1 MKSHYADLL
10 GGRIHYGSYGSE
22 RESARET
29 YVFLHGNSSSARAF
43 ESVAHGFAPDTRIIG
58 VDLPGHGLSDGHA
71 HFKKYYSFQG
81 LREVLL
87 RLFETIG
94 LEPTG
99 LIGHS
104 MGGHIATQAARDIPS
119 LSRLVL
125 ISSPPIAGRDA
136 LAGFFRP
143 DAPTNS
149 IFAEKLSASETR
161 ELARAFTSP
170 NAPIR
175 ALEEIETD
183 IGQTDG
189 VFRSEL
195 GVSLGGA
202 DVIDELAITKALRG
216 IDVLLIGGE
225 ADRFI
230 DPAYY
235 SRVIAEIGL
244 SGEQSRILPGVGHY
258 PHLEAPDLTLQIVA
272 AWLERTLVA

>member
-1 MKSHYADLL
+1 MNSHYADVL
-10 GGRIHYGSYGSE
+10 GGRIHYVSYVPE
-22 RESARET
+22 RESAHET
-29 YVFLHGNSSSARAF
+29 HVFLHGNSSSAGAF
-43 ESVAHGFAPDTRIIG
+43 ERVAQGFSRDARIIG

-87 RLFETIG
+87 RLLETIG

-104 MGGHIATQAARDIPS
+104 MGGHIATQAAPDIPS
-119 LSRLVL
+119 LSRLIL

-143 DAPTNS
+143 DAPTHS
-149 IFAEKLSASETR
+149 IFAEKLSASETQ

-170 NAPIR
+170 NAPTR
-175 ALEEIETD
+175 ALEAIETD
-183 IGQTDG
+183 IEQTDG
-189 VFRSEL
+189 VFRSAL
-195 GVSLGGA
+195 GASLGGA

-216 IDVLLIGGE
+216 VDLLLIGGE

-230 DPAYY
+230 EPAYY
-235 SRVIAEIGL
+235 SRIVDELGL

-258 PHLEAPDLTLQIVA
+258 PHLEAPDLTLQIIET
-272 AWLERTLVA
+272 WLERTVVA